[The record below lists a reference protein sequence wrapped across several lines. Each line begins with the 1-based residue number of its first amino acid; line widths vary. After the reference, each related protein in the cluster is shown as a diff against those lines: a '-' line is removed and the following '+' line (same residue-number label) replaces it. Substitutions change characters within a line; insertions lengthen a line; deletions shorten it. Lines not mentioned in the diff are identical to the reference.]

1 MMSQF
6 QDLIAFFEDSSI
18 ADAIRENDL
27 LFPSIESIH
36 VVAICLVVGSILV
49 LDMRLLGFASVNR
62 PVGRLT
68 RAVLPLTWS
77 AFVVA
82 ALSGFLL
89 FISHATKYLAN
100 GYFLT
105 KMFLICAAGLN
116 MIVFHVVTAK
126 DMSTWEKQSAPPAR
140 ARLAG
145 ALSVLF
151 WIGVVACGRWIGFTI
166 DEVQ

>member
-1 MMSQF
+1 MSQF
-6 QDLIAFFEDSSI
+6 QDLIAYFEDSSI
-18 ADAIRENDL
+18 ADSIRENDM

-68 RAVLPLTWS
+68 RSILPLTWT
-77 AFVVA
+77 AFVIA
-82 ALSGFLL
+82 ASSGFLL
-89 FISHATKYLAN
+89 FISHATKYLGN
-100 GYFLT
+100 GYFLA
-105 KMFLICAAGLN
+105 KMGLLVAAGLN
-116 MIVFHVVTAK
+116 MIVFHAITGK
-126 DMSTWEKQSAPPAR
+126 DMTAWEKQSVPPSR
-140 ARLAG
+140 ARVAG

-151 WIGVVACGRWIGFTI
+151 WVAIVACGRWIGFTI